1 MLKYV
6 YNKEGG
12 IPMGNTEI
20 IITEAFSALEDGLS
34 SLSFATNGLGIVV
47 YVLQALALY
56 TIAQRRGIKKAWLA
70 WIPLVNVWIL
80 GSLSDQY
87 QYVVKRQVKNKRKI
101 LLGLNIAIL
110 ALSLVIVIILGS
122 LVVRLLMMGLF
133 SHFPEDVTDLPWEV
147 FAGYVTP
154 FLILLA
160 ATLPLT
166 VLSIVQVVYFYIALY
181 DVFCSCDPK
190 NSTLYTVL
198 SIFGNFVVSGVY
210 ALFLFL
216 CKDKDLGMPPRKV
229 VDTEINNPP
238 EPPQEPWLHVDE

>member
-1 MLKYV
+1 
-6 YNKEGG
+6 
-12 IPMGNTEI
+12 MGNTEI
-20 IITEAFSALEDGLS
+20 IITEAFSALKEGLS

-147 FAGYVTP
+147 FSGYVTP

-160 ATLPLT
+160 ATLPLA
-166 VLSIVQVVYFYIALY
+166 VLLIRTCLHFPRCLPLCGCKEYGACRIRQGTFQILQRHLLY
-181 DVFCSCDPK
+181 EWR
-190 NSTLYTVL
+190 Y
-198 SIFGNFVVSGVY
+198 
-210 ALFLFL
+210 
-216 CKDKDLGMPPRKV
+216 R
-229 VDTEINNPP
+229 
-238 EPPQEPWLHVDE
+238 